1 MRLWHQ
7 ELISKLPR
15 QQLLGQHRECCA
27 LRGKGWQRKHATVN
41 YVFDY
46 SPYRL
51 FKYHELIMQEMTERG
66 YRVSSEWLDKE
77 YRGKQMSAY
86 DRLEVETLPTI
97 IYPEHDAAY
106 LQECLDNLKQKGI
119 ITGSSSPRILSPP
132 SCASLRGPSGQP
144 EEYPYLP
151 ARNNG

>member
-7 ELISKLPR
+7 DLIAKLPR

-41 YVFDY
+41 YCFDY

-51 FKYHELIMQEMTERG
+51 FKYHELIMQEMTKRG
-66 YRVSSEWLDKE
+66 YRVSPEWLDKE
-77 YRGKQMSAY
+77 YRGKQMPAY
-86 DRLEVETLPTI
+86 DKLEVEELPAI

-119 ITGSSSPRILSPP
+119 II
-132 SCASLRGPSGQP
+132 
-144 EEYPYLP
+144 
-151 ARNNG
+151 

>member
-7 ELISKLPR
+7 DLIAKLPR

-51 FKYHELIMQEMTERG
+51 FKYHKLIMQEMMKRG
-66 YRVSSEWLDKE
+66 YRVSPEWLDKE
-77 YRGKQMSAY
+77 YRGKQMPAY
-86 DRLEVETLPTI
+86 DRIEAETLPAI

-119 ITGSSSPRILSPP
+119 II
-132 SCASLRGPSGQP
+132 
-144 EEYPYLP
+144 
-151 ARNNG
+151 

>member
-7 ELISKLPR
+7 DLIAKLPR

-51 FKYHELIMQEMTERG
+51 FRYHELIMQEMTERG
-66 YRVSSEWLDKE
+66 YRVSPEWLDKE
-77 YRGKQMSAY
+77 Y
-86 DRLEVETLPTI
+86 
-97 IYPEHDAAY
+97 
-106 LQECLDNLKQKGI
+106 
-119 ITGSSSPRILSPP
+119 
-132 SCASLRGPSGQP
+132 
-144 EEYPYLP
+144 
-151 ARNNG
+151 

>member
-7 ELISKLPR
+7 ELITKLPR

-41 YVFDY
+41 YCFDY

-51 FKYHELIMQEMTERG
+51 FKYHELIMQEMTKRG
-66 YRVSSEWLDKE
+66 YRVSPEWLDKE
-77 YRGKQMSAY
+77 YRGKQMPAY
-86 DRLEVETLPTI
+86 DKLEVEELPAI

-119 ITGSSSPRILSPP
+119 II
-132 SCASLRGPSGQP
+132 
-144 EEYPYLP
+144 
-151 ARNNG
+151 

>member
-7 ELISKLPR
+7 DLIAKLPR

-41 YVFDY
+41 YVFEY

-51 FKYHELIMQEMTERG
+51 FKYHELIMQEMTKRG
-66 YRVSSEWLDKE
+66 YRVSPEWLDKE

-86 DRLEVETLPTI
+86 DSLNRRHYLPSFILSMIPPIYRNVWTI
-97 IYPEHDAAY
+97 SSKKE
-106 LQECLDNLKQKGI
+106 
-119 ITGSSSPRILSPP
+119 SSSKGGKRCIYLS
-132 SCASLRGPSGQP
+132 G
-144 EEYPYLP
+144 
-151 ARNNG
+151 

>member
-7 ELISKLPR
+7 DLIAKLPR

-51 FKYHELIMQEMTERG
+51 FKYHELIMQEMTKRG
-66 YRVSSEWLDKE
+66 YRVSPEWLDKE
-77 YRGKQMSAY
+77 YRGKQMPAY
-86 DRLEVETLPTI
+86 DKLEAETLPAIIILSMIPPIYRNVWTI
-97 IYPEHDAAY
+97 SSKKE
-106 LQECLDNLKQKGI
+106 
-119 ITGSSSPRILSPP
+119 SSSKGGKRCIYLS
-132 SCASLRGPSGQP
+132 G
-144 EEYPYLP
+144 
-151 ARNNG
+151 

>member
-7 ELISKLPR
+7 ELIAKLPR

-27 LRGKGWQRKHATVN
+27 LRGMGWQRKHATVN

-51 FKYHELIMQEMTERG
+51 FKYHELIMQEMTKRG
-66 YRVSSEWLDKE
+66 YRVSPEWLDKE
-77 YRGKQMSAY
+77 YRGKQMPAY
-86 DRLEVETLPTI
+86 DKLEVEKLPAI
-97 IYPEHDAAY
+97 IYPEHDATY

-119 ITGSSSPRILSPP
+119 II
-132 SCASLRGPSGQP
+132 
-144 EEYPYLP
+144 
-151 ARNNG
+151 

>member
-46 SPYRL
+46 FPYRL

-66 YRVSSEWLDKE
+66 YRVSPEWFEKE
-77 YRGKQMSAY
+77 YRGKQLPAY
-86 DRLEVETLPTI
+86 DRLEEEELPTI
-97 IYPEHDAAY
+97 IYPEHNAIY

-119 ITGSSSPRILSPP
+119 II
-132 SCASLRGPSGQP
+132 
-144 EEYPYLP
+144 
-151 ARNNG
+151 

>member
-7 ELISKLPR
+7 DLIAKLPR

-51 FKYHELIMQEMTERG
+51 FRYHELIMQEMTNRG
-66 YRVSSEWLDKE
+66 YRVSPEVLVAECGE
-77 YRGKQMSAY
+77 YAHHAVFVVAVAV
-86 DRLEVETLPTI
+86 DEVDDGLLV
-97 IYPEHDAAY
+97 AA
-106 LQECLDNLKQKGI
+106 
-119 ITGSSSPRILSPP
+119 
-132 SCASLRGPSGQP
+132 
-144 EEYPYLP
+144 
-151 ARNNG
+151 